1 MQTNSL
7 SQRPPLIEQLR
18 AEGRGLPYRPAKKT
32 RPEPTPPS
40 PEDCHRM
47 FTIENGNRWL
57 ELARREPEAKQLLGE
72 LWHQGELCM
81 LFADTNIGK
90 SILAVQIGESIARGQ
105 SIAPFTCQAPP
116 TRVLYIDFELSKTQF
131 GLRYSH
137 GEEDYQFS
145 DNFFRAQYNFI
156 PDPPPNVNENELLIA
171 GIEYKV
177 NQAKATVLII
187 DNITCLRGGTEN
199 SAVALALMKSLKAL
213 KTEHNL
219 SILVLAHTP
228 KRRNATQPISAD
240 DLHGSKLLINFADS
254 AFAIG
259 KSTADTE
266 LCYLKQIKQRNTRQR
281 YGHDNVALCRIQKP
295 GTFLHFTFE
304 GSSPERH
311 HLLTRTA
318 ADRRQ
323 LAHEIAALSAKGLS
337 QREISNQL
345 GVGLATVNRL
355 LHGCADMQMR
365 GCADEERCA
374 DPLMTNDVM
383 TNELGSCQDEKA
395 AALCDSL
402 PGEGREGYSQPG
414 ITYEESPDTEHTTAQ
429 DVQYSEPAIT
439 YEERTDTQHTTRQ
452 NIQPPPMTNDVMT
465 NDKKVM
471 PNDKKAIPKP
481 YWGMKTSVIDMA
493 LTPEILNHILR
504 TNALENSIREIKED
518 KSVAST

>member
-1 MQTNSL
+1 MQTNPL

-40 PEDCHRM
+40 PEDCHRL

-116 TRVLYIDFELSKTQF
+116 ARVLYIDFELSKTQF
-131 GLRYSH
+131 GLCYSH

-259 KSTADTE
+259 KSTADTD

-304 GSSPERH
+304 GHSPERH

-323 LAHEIAALSAKGLS
+323 LAHEVAALSAAGHS

-345 GVGLATVNRL
+345 GIALGTVNL
-355 LHGCADMQMR
+355 LLRWGDEFADGKTCANS
-365 GCADEERCA
+365 
-374 DPLMTNDVM
+374 LMTNDVM
-383 TNELGSCQDEKA
+383 TNDQKNCPNEKA
-395 AALCDSL
+395 APPYDSL
-402 PGEGREGYSQPG
+402 PGEGREGLTKPE
-414 ITYEESPDTEHTTAQ
+414 IK
-429 DVQYSEPAIT
+429 
-439 YEERTDTQHTTRQ
+439 YEERLKTEHPTPQT
-452 NIQPPPMTNDVMT
+452 IQPPLMTNDVMT
-465 NDKKVM
+465 
-471 PNDKKAIPKP
+471 NDKKAIPKP

-493 LTPEILNHILR
+493 LTPELLDHILR
-504 TNALENSIREIKED
+504 TNALENSIRKGGGDDFKQSMTPMHTEED
-518 KSVAST
+518 DGGP